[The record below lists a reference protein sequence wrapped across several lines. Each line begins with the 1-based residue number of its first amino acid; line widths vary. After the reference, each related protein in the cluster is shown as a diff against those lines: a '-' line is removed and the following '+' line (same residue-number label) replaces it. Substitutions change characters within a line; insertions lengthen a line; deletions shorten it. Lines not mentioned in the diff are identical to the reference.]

1 MDDIFVIKRKKE
13 KRRSLL
19 GVKEMKTKCT
29 DGIKFIIIPE
39 IITSPMMMMMMMR
52 ICDIKSPLLLVMSPN
67 TSIYSLIW
75 KSQKVHLASFS
86 QGPLVEKN

>member
-29 DGIKFIIIPE
+29 AGIKFIIIPE
-39 IITSPMMMMMMMR
+39 IITSPMMMMMMR